1 MGLFDFFSAD
11 NNNKTSAHVQ
21 AHQDSVKVM
30 NLSSREI
37 SESSLQSMAFGAE
50 GAGLVVAYVSP
61 NLDFPGTMQR
71 LKQAMP
77 FADKVIG
84 VMTAGE
90 LSSCSASNYHTT
102 EDGWDNIVIQSFDP
116 TLFEHVEI
124 RTVAMHSDALASRSR
139 SEHIEIIRKEVD
151 KVQLPFRPDARDT
164 IVLTFIDGLTAS
176 ESYLMQ
182 AIYRTDKF
190 PCYFIGGSAGGTL
203 NFDNAWV
210 YDGSGVAKDMA
221 VLVFLK
227 LAEGVRY
234 GLMKSHNYKR
244 TGKSFVLAECNTSK
258 RTVMTVL
265 DENTQESV
273 SFMDQLCAHLHC
285 GRQDLESRLQGYS
298 FAVEVKGELFIRS
311 IAAMDIE
318 SGVITFFCDMN
329 FGDRLQLVQAEDF
342 VGTTRHAY
350 QKFMQGKPSK
360 PVAMILNDC
369 ILRRLKNAEKLG
381 SFREFSDIPAAG
393 LSTFG
398 EMLGIFMNET
408 LTALC
413 LFRVKAGESFSDD
426 YADNFPIK
434 YADFREYYLTLRI
447 NSLKSMN
454 QIQSSMMGYL
464 GEYQQL
470 ISKVTESFRDVAG
483 YASDTAGVLGDVQS
497 QFSAFAGD
505 ITSQSAD
512 RTQLQSQVNEL
523 RNNSEQVLNILS
535 VISGIADQT
544 NLLAL
549 NAAIEAARAGE
560 AGRGFAVVADEVR
573 HLSHT
578 TQESLN
584 KTGDT
589 IKSVSAS
596 IDTIQGAISG
606 AGESMAKIADSTTD
620 LSGKLNSIVSNSHSA
635 GDTVQRQVA
644 EIDQLLGK
652 MAGLDHSVQTIRK
665 LSRVYQHQ
673 H

>member
-1 MGLFDFFSAD
+1 MGLFDFFRAD
-11 NNNKTSAHVQ
+11 QSQ
-21 AHQDSVKVM
+21 ATHNQQSVHQDSVQVL
-30 NLSSREI
+30 NLRSSEI
-37 SESSLQSMAFGAE
+37 SESRLQTLAFGAS
-50 GAGLVVAYVSP
+50 GAALVLAYVSP
-61 NLDFPGTMQR
+61 NLDFETTMSR

-77 FADKVIG
+77 FAQHLIG
-84 VMTAGE
+84 MMTAGE
-90 LSSCSASNYHTT
+90 LSSCTASNYHTT
-102 EDGWDNIVIQSFDP
+102 EDGWDNIVLQSFDAS
-116 TLFEHVEI
+116 LFDAVEV
-124 RTVAMHSDALASRSR
+124 RSLNMHSEALSSKSRSD
-139 SEHIEIIRKEVD
+139 HIDLLQREVSNIR
-151 KVQLPFRPDARDT
+151 LPFRLDARDT
-164 IVLTFIDGLTAS
+164 IALTFIDGLTAS

-182 AIYRTDKF
+182 AIYRSDQF
-190 PCYFIGGSAGGTL
+190 PCYFIGGSAGGSL
-203 NFDNAWV
+203 NFDKAWV
-210 YDGSGVAKDMA
+210 YDGSTIVKDKA
-221 VLVFLK
+221 VLIFLK
-227 LAEGVRY
+227 LASGVRY
-234 GLMKSHNYKR
+234 GLMKSHNYQP
-244 TGKSFVLAECNTSK
+244 TGKSFVLAECNTSQ

-273 SFMDQLCAHLHC
+273 PFMDQLCAHFHC
-285 GRQDLESRLQGYS
+285 QREDLESQLQGYS

-311 IAAMDIE
+311 VAAMDIE
-318 SGVITFFCDMN
+318 SGVMTFFCDMN
-329 FGDRLQLVQAEDF
+329 FGDRLQLVKAEDF
-342 VGTTRHAY
+342 IASTRMAY

-360 PVAMILNDC
+360 PVAMVLNDC
-369 ILRRLKNAEKLG
+369 ILRRLKNAEQLG
-381 SFREFSDIPAAG
+381 AFNEFAGLPAAG

-413 LFRVKAGESFSDD
+413 LFRVAEGESFSDD
-426 YADNFPIK
+426 YADNFAIK

-454 QIQSSMMGYL
+454 QIQASMMGYL
-464 GEYQQL
+464 GEYQSL
-470 ISKVTESFRDVAG
+470 ITKVTASFRDVAG
-483 YASDTAGVLGDVQS
+483 YASETADVLSDVQA
-497 QFSAFAGD
+497 QFSGFAGD
-505 ITSQSAD
+505 ITHQSED
-512 RTQLQSQVNEL
+512 RKQLQAQVDDL
-523 RNNSEQVLNILS
+523 RNNSEQVLNILG

-589 IKSVSAS
+589 IRSVSAS

-606 AGESMAKIADSTTD
+606 AGESMGKIAENTSD
-620 LSGKLNSIVSNSHSA
+620 LSEKLDSIVSSSHST
-635 GDTVQRQVA
+635 GSSVQQQVA
-644 EIDQLLGK
+644 EIDQLLER
-652 MAGLDHSVQTIRK
+652 MAGLERGVKTVRK

>member
-11 NNNKTSAHVQ
+11 KKNTTSAQTQ

-30 NLSSREI
+30 SLKSRDI
-37 SESSLQSMAFGAE
+37 NESQLQSMSFGVD

-61 NLDFPGTMQR
+61 NVDFSATMQR

-77 FADKVIG
+77 FASQVIG

-90 LSSCSASNYHTT
+90 LSSCASSNYHTT
-102 EDGWDNIVIQSFDP
+102 EDGWDNIVVQSFDP
-116 TLFEHVEI
+116 TLFEHIEI
-124 RTVAMHSDALASRSR
+124 RSVAMHSDALSSKSR
-139 SEHIEIIRKEVD
+139 SEHIELIRKEAD
-151 KVQLPFRPDARDT
+151 RVQLPFRPDASDT
-164 IVLTFIDGLTAS
+164 IALTFIDGLTAS

-210 YDGSGVAKDMA
+210 YDGSSIAKDKA

-227 LAEGVRY
+227 LAKGVRY
-234 GLMKSHNYKR
+234 GLLKSHNYKR
-244 TGKSFVLAECNTSK
+244 TGKDFVLAECNTSE
-258 RTVMTVL
+258 RTVTTVL
-265 DENTQESV
+265 DEKTQESV
-273 SFMDQLCAHLHC
+273 SFMDQLCSHFNC
-285 GRQDLESRLQGYS
+285 QRKDLEGRLQGYS
-298 FAVEVKGELFIRS
+298 FAVEVKGELYIRS

-318 SGVITFFCDMN
+318 VGVITFFCDMN

-381 SFREFSDIPAAG
+381 GFREFSDIPAAG

-413 LFRVKAGESFSDD
+413 LFRVEAGESFSDD

-512 RTQLQSQVNEL
+512 RTQLQSQVDEL